1 MTRKNI
7 VKILFP
13 FLVLALLM
21 GCATQKASPVSK
33 AGDLNMKMKS
43 GECVLKADNIEILLD
58 KSGTMGDA
66 YGGVQKLAIEKSLAS
81 KFNSYI
87 YDLNINAGVRTFGQ
101 NLANFDVTNLV
112 YGIAKYDPNG
122 VEGAIQNMRTPYGD
136 SPLDKAILAAGND
149 LKTLPGSSAL
159 VIFTDAVQW
168 NMFGPAAWQAATS
181 VKKQYGDKLCIYTV
195 QIGNDAA
202 GAKFLNEIVAVG
214 QCGVAVKGDDLAND
228 SAMNAFVNKIFCA
241 APAAVAPPPPPVTE
255 MEKKLEKGRAT
266 LDVKFDFDKSV
277 VKPEYYKDI
286 EAVADVMK
294 KHPDMKIMIEGH
306 TDSVGT
312 AKYNQKLSQRRA
324 EAIKKVMETKYNIDP
339 SRLTAKG
346 FGESKPVA
354 TNKTAEGR
362 HQNRRSEASVTY
374 MIEK

>member
-1 MTRKNI
+1 MRKNI

-21 GCATQKASPVSK
+21 GCATQKASPVTK
-33 AGDLNMKMKS
+33 AGDLSMKMKS
-43 GECVLKADNIEILLD
+43 GECVLKADNVEIILD
-58 KSGTMGDA
+58 KSWTMNDA

-87 YDLNINAGVRTFGQ
+87 YDLSINAGVRTFGQ
-101 NLANFDVTNLV
+101 NFANFDVTNLV

-122 VEGAIQNMRTPYGD
+122 VEGAIQDMRTPYGD

-168 NMFGPAAWQAATS
+168 NMFGPAAVKAATS
-181 VKKQYGDKLCIYTV
+181 VKNQYGDKLCIYTV

-202 GAKFLNEIVAVG
+202 GAKFLNQIVEAG

-228 SAMNAFVNKIFCA
+228 SAMNDFVNKIFCA
-241 APAAVAPPPPPVTE
+241 APAAVAPPPPPPVTE
-255 MEKKLEKGRAT
+255 MEKKLEEGRAT

-324 EAIKKVMETKYNIDP
+324 EAIKKVMETKYKIDP

-346 FGESKPVA
+346 FGESKPIA

-362 HQNRRSEASVTY
+362 QQNRRSEASVTY